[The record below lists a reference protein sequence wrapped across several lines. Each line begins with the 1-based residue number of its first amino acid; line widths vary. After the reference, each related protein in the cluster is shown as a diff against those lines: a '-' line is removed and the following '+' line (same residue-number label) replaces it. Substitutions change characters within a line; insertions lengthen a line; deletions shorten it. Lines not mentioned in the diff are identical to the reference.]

1 MRYSIEPRDRI
12 YVKGYGFLF
21 FAKNTG
27 KSLSN
32 KYGQKRLDS
41 AKKST
46 ADAIK
51 TASKRA
57 IQKTAEATGDLIGNK
72 IADKITSVSKKKP
85 AKELPNDETKEEDV
99 EIATPKKRYISPEE
113 RKQIIEELRLVP
125 KEYVWIKVNIKKR
138 QQIIYN
144 LRPLL

>member
-1 MRYSIEPRDRI
+1 MIYSIEPRDKI
-12 YVKGYGFLF
+12 HVKGYGFLS
-21 FAKNTG
+21 FAKNMG

-46 ADAIK
+46 TDAIK

-72 IADKITSVSKKKP
+72 IADKITSVSNKKST
-85 AKELPNDETKEEDV
+85 KELPNTDEREEENV
-99 EIATPKKRYISPEE
+99 EITTHKKRYISPEE
-113 RKQIIEELRLVP
+113 RQQIIDELRLVP
-125 KEYVWIKVNIKKR
+125 KNY
-138 QQIIYN
+138 
-144 LRPLL
+144 